1 MLTVGICSACSWSV
15 VISFT
20 CHPHSTITMG
30 PYNCWVHDVFHNILI
45 DSCDEYLKTSD
56 HSTNKAR
63 SLFVTRIASDITQA
77 AVDNNV
83 GLPNDLEKVS
93 HIS

>member
-1 MLTVGICSACSWSV
+1 MSTVGICSTCSWSV
-15 VISFT
+15 VILFT

-30 PYNCWVHDVFHNILI
+30 PYNHWVHDVFHNILI
-45 DSCDEYLKTSD
+45 DSCDEYLKTSNR
-56 HSTNKAR
+56 STNKAW

-77 AVDNNV
+77 AADNDI

-93 HIS
+93 CIS

>member
-1 MLTVGICSACSWSV
+1 MS
-15 VISFT
+15 
-20 CHPHSTITMG
+20 MG

-56 HSTNKAR
+56 RSTDKAR

-77 AVDNNV
+77 AVDNNI
-83 GLPNDLEKVS
+83 GLPNDLEKVN
-93 HIS
+93 HISQPIPIPKYMFTVHLYMVWELCFQTF